1 MENLEPL
8 FPPTGMGRGQ
18 VQGLAK
24 ALGSLWVHPSPT
36 MRDSGF
42 LSQGL
47 IDKRFSP
54 LATQTHFLPPLS
66 PRHTL

>member
-1 MENLEPL
+1 MENLGPL
-8 FPPTGMGRGQ
+8 FPPTVMGRGQ

-24 ALGSLWVHPSPT
+24 AHGSPT
-36 MRDSGF
+36 IRDSGF

>member
-8 FPPTGMGRGQ
+8 FPPTAMGRGQ

-36 MRDSGF
+36 IRDSGF
-42 LSQGL
+42 LS
-47 IDKRFSP
+47 RV
-54 LATQTHFLPPLS
+54 
-66 PRHTL
+66 